1 MVAARASAFVTIL
14 KGPDVQVVH
23 DGVQDA
29 NRIVIRDKVTQTG
42 RKKKIVVLIVR
53 FKDYLC
59 HCCSVI
65 VYFLLFRNYK
75 IVIIY
80 QKSNSYS
87 FDYQK
92 NSYFLPVA
100 DRTTNRKEDD
110 LKVLRTY

>member
-1 MVAARASAFVTIL
+1 MGHLPKEPAKGRYHIQDTDRVVFRNKVAEAW
-14 KGPDVQVVH
+14 
-23 DGVQDA
+23 
-29 NRIVIRDKVTQTG
+29 
-42 RKKKIVVLIVR
+42 RKKKLIVLIVR

-87 FDYQK
+87 TEFQK
-92 NSYFLPVA
+92 NSHFF
-100 DRTTNRKEDD
+100 
-110 LKVLRTY
+110 

>member
-1 MVAARASAFVTIL
+1 MYI
-14 KGPDVQVVH
+14 
-23 DGVQDA
+23 
-29 NRIVIRDKVTQTG
+29 
-42 RKKKIVVLIVR
+42 
-53 FKDYLC
+53 C

-92 NSYFLPVA
+92 NSYFFVRGSHGRPGDYEGKDQRGPLRAAVLQA
-100 DRTTNRKEDD
+100 GRRVSDD
-110 LKVLRTY
+110 C